1 MTKKG
6 FLIGSGL
13 LAAATSGAALLGYG
27 RLPARIPTHWNI
39 DGVADGH
46 GPRAMVFAF
55 SAMMLAFAA
64 LWAVLP
70 AVSPRRYEVDR
81 FGPTWWNSG
90 LLLVALFGYMQMM
103 QVWYLLGGPVR
114 LDRALLGGV
123 AILIVLLG
131 NVLGKVRSNFWFGV
145 RTPWTLASERVW
157 YATHR
162 LASKTM
168 VAGGL
173 VALALL
179 LAGLPVRYAHIA
191 ILLGAL
197 APAAWSLIYYKR
209 LEREGRLGA

>member
-6 FLIGSGL
+6 FLAASSLI
-13 LAAATSGAALLGYG
+13 AAAPLGATLFAYT

-39 DGVADGH
+39 DGVADGF
-46 GPRAMVFAF
+46 GPRSMIFVFDLMMVA
-55 SAMMLAFAA
+55 LAA

-70 AVSPRRYEVDR
+70 ALSPRRYEVER
-81 FGPTWWNSG
+81 FGPVWWRSG
-90 LLLVALFGYMQMM
+90 LLVVALFAYMQAMLL
-103 QVWYLLGGPVR
+103 WSLLGGHVR
-114 LDRALLGGV
+114 LERAMLGGV
-123 AILIVLLG
+123 ALLIVLLG

-162 LASKTM
+162 LAGKTM

-173 VALALL
+173 LALALL
-179 LAGLPVRYAHIA
+179 LGGLPVRWAHAA

-197 APAAWSLIYYKR
+197 APAAWSLVYYKR
-209 LEREGRLGA
+209 LEREGRLGT